1 MKEFFKTKNT
11 TALLPVLGLVLLI
24 LLSPCKVRNFIQFE
38 LGVPQTEVSNKS
50 KTTYNNSDCDH
61 FDATVI
67 VLAKEKNT
75 TQPLP
80 YSNFISTF
88 NLNRSGFASNHLK
101 VGHKAVESAI
111 QVPLYIL
118 YQNFKDYL

>member
-1 MKEFFKTKNT
+1 MKEFFKSKNT
-11 TALLPVLGLVLLI
+11 TALLPILGLVLLI

-61 FDATVI
+61 FDNTVLTI
-67 VLAKEKNT
+67 AKGKST
-75 TQPLP
+75 SQPLP
-80 YSNFISTF
+80 HSNFDSIF
-88 NLNRSGFASNHLK
+88 NLKRLEFASNYSCLGQK
-101 VGHKAVESAI
+101 TLESVVG
-111 QVPLYIL
+111 VPLYIL